1 MKKIN
6 LKKLV
11 ALFLAIVSLGA
22 IGFAGWQLYGI
33 WQQDHQ
39 IEKETE
45 ELEQFLYKEVTD
57 PSSSEAT
64 DPSSSE
70 EMFAVDWNGLQ
81 ATNPCVIAWIFL
93 PDTSISYP
101 VVQGSDNSYYLNH
114 TFAGAYNTMGA
125 IFLDSFAQS
134 DFEDD
139 NSIVY
144 GHSVSDIGGMF
155 TDLTKYTN
163 QNFFQSHP
171 YFWLLTPKQN
181 YKVNTYAFYQGSDE
195 GSIYT
200 TDFGDFEQDVLT
212 AISKES
218 MYYQTMDVENKHFI
232 SLSTCD
238 LKYGFYSNQRYVLMG
253 ALEEWDEGV
262 PLSGKI

>member
-1 MKKIN
+1 MKNMNFKTIAFTF
-6 LKKLV
+6 V
-11 ALFLAIVSLGA
+11 VIVLLGVG
-22 IGFAGWQLYGI
+22 GFAGWQLYGI

-39 IEKETE
+39 IQEETK
-45 ELEQFLYKEVTD
+45 ELEQFLHEEEEMT
-57 PSSSEAT
+57 
-64 DPSSSE
+64 SSE
-70 EMFAVDWNGLQ
+70 ETFSVDWNGLQ
-81 ATNPCVIAWIFL
+81 SKNSHVVAWILL

-114 TFAGAYNTMGA
+114 TFAGAYNTLGS
-125 IFLDSFAQS
+125 IFLDSLAQS
-134 DFEDD
+134 NFTDD
-139 NSIVY
+139 NSLIY

-155 TDLTKYTN
+155 TDLVKYTDH
-163 QNFFQSHP
+163 NFFKTHT
-171 YFWLLTPKQN
+171 YFWLLTPNQN

-212 AISKES
+212 DISKES
-218 MYYQTMDVENKHFI
+218 MYCQTIDVENKHFI